1 MKTHMFGD
9 LGRFLT
15 SNDGPFY
22 PFSAAR
28 MDHEVHE
35 APMIGITYVWIRSAV
50 PQTRA
55 WEIWR

>member
-1 MKTHMFGD
+1 VKYYNLPRFMKTHMFGD

-35 APMIGITYVWIRSAV
+35 APMIGITYV
-50 PQTRA
+50 
-55 WEIWR
+55 